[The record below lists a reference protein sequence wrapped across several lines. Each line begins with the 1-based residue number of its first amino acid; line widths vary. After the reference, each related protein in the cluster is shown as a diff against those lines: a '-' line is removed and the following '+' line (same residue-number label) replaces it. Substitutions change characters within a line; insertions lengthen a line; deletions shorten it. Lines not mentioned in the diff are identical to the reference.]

1 MVKQDNST
9 GKKRSSKRVR
19 RMTLTLAFI
28 LLAAMILP
36 TTGYLFPEAQVAVQA
51 QDAANTGNQRADF
64 WRVVR
69 DGGTGYSSVVSSTV
83 NSETNVLYNITGQNW
98 RQVRNGLIGNYGG
111 WFLFLVVL
119 AILAFYSL
127 RGRIDLD
134 EPQSGKRVPRWTF
147 WERSLHWYTATLFI
161 TLTVTGLSLLFGRAL
176 LIPLLGPEGFSFW
189 AGISINIHNTAGPF
203 FVLGPIL
210 MFIFWLRHNIPNAT
224 DVAWFFKGG
233 GIIGKQHPSA
243 GKANGGEKLWFWIVI
258 LLGVGAVSFSGFA
271 LIGWV
276 QEYLG
281 VEFTRAYAQFMHVV
295 HAVAALL
302 WIAVFF
308 GHVYIGT
315 IGSQGSLD
323 AMTKGHVSVEWAKQ
337 HHDLWYEQVKDTV
350 QDDESATSSMEPES
364 TAKTYS

>member
-1 MVKQDNST
+1 MVKQEDNST
-9 GKKRSSKRVR
+9 GKLHTSKRVR

-36 TTGYLFPEAQVAVQA
+36 TTGYLFPETQIDAQAQQVA
-51 QDAANTGNQRADF
+51 DTSNQRSEF

-69 DGGTGYSSVVSSTV
+69 DGGAGYSSVVGTSA
-83 NSETNVLYNITGQNW
+83 NPETNMLYNITGQNW

-119 AILAFYSL
+119 SILAFYSL
-127 RGRIDLD
+127 RGNIELE

-147 WERSLHWYTATLFI
+147 WERALHWYTATLFI
-161 TLTVTGLSLLFGRAL
+161 ALAITGLSMLFGRAL
-176 LIPLLGPEGFSFW
+176 LIPLMGPEGFAFW

-203 FVLGPIL
+203 FVLGPLL
-210 MFIFWLRHNIPNAT
+210 MFFLWLRHNIPNKT
-224 DVAWFFKGG
+224 DVVWFCKGG
-233 GIIGKQHPSA
+233 GIIGKHHPSA
-243 GKANGGEKLWFWIVI
+243 GKANGGEKVWFWIVVLVGI
-258 LLGVGAVSFSGFA
+258 GAVSFSGFA

-281 VEFTRAYAQFMHVV
+281 VEFTRSYAQYMHIL
-295 HAVAALL
+295 HTVAALL

-323 AMTKGHVSVEWAKQ
+323 AMAKGHVSVEWAKQ

-350 QDDESATSSMEPES
+350 QDESGTSSAEPES
-364 TAKTYS
+364 TAKTFS